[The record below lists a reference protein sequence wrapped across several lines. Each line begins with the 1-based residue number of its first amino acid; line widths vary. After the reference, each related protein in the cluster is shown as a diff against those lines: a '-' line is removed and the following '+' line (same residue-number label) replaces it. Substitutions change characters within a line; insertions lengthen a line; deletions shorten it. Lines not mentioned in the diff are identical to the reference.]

1 MSLQEATHAGSTTRR
16 SLACFKRHRSGRY
29 GSMKQRFAKRLT
41 NFTGIRGC
49 MMNERTIITRD
60 YLRRLRNEI
69 DFGNLFRYMR
79 WPHKRQDGK
88 LIFVCPD
95 CSESQT
101 DVNRQTNLA
110 RCFRCKK
117 NWNPIDITIAVYRIE
132 FLEAVGQLECL
143 LPPARRSIE

>member
-1 MSLQEATHAGSTTRR
+1 
-16 SLACFKRHRSGRY
+16 
-29 GSMKQRFAKRLT
+29 
-41 NFTGIRGC
+41 

-110 RCFRCKK
+110 RCFRCEK
-117 NWNPIDITIAVYRIE
+117 NWNPIDMTIAVYRIE

-143 LPPARRSIE
+143 LPPARRSVE